1 MPSKVK
7 AMRALLAKE
16 KANKKN
22 DTNDP
27 ILTCKT
33 YKSNVYAHEVVI
45 MKDGDPM
52 TEKDYIPFLINRGL
66 SFFQDTVIQV
76 NEMNR
81 LHFLDNKLQFD
92 YLLNNIRPRKRWSK
106 WLKPDKIDNLEL
118 VKEYFG
124 FGNEKA
130 KDALEVLSKENIE
143 EIKSKLAK
151 GGMEKN
157 NGKYR

>member
-1 MPSKVK
+1 MGPFDFIKAINTSK
-7 AMRALLAKE
+7 
-16 KANKKN
+16 
-22 DTNDP
+22 
-27 ILTCKT
+27 
-33 YKSNVYAHEVVI
+33 NV
-45 MKDGDPM
+45 MKDGDTM
-52 TEKDYIPFLINRGL
+52 TEKDYIPFLVNRGL
-66 SFFQDTVIQV
+66 SFFQDTIIQV

-124 FGNEKA
+124 FSNEKA
-130 KDALEVLSKENIE
+130 KDALEVLTNEDIE
-143 EIKSKLAK
+143 DIKSKLAK

-157 NGKYR
+157 DGKYR

>member
-1 MPSKVK
+1 MGPFDFIKAINTSK
-7 AMRALLAKE
+7 
-16 KANKKN
+16 
-22 DTNDP
+22 
-27 ILTCKT
+27 
-33 YKSNVYAHEVVI
+33 NV
-45 MKDGDPM
+45 MKDDLFA
-52 TEKDYIPFLINRGL
+52 EKDYIPFLVNRGL

-130 KDALEVLSKENIE
+130 KEALEVLSNENIE
-143 EIKSKLAK
+143 DIKGKLAK

-157 NGKYR
+157 DNRYRCDGGMYTSRTR

>member
-1 MPSKVK
+1 MGPFDFIKAINDSK
-7 AMRALLAKE
+7 
-16 KANKKN
+16 
-22 DTNDP
+22 
-27 ILTCKT
+27 
-33 YKSNVYAHEVVI
+33 NV
-45 MKDGDPM
+45 MKDNSLA
-52 TEKDYIPFLINRGL
+52 EKDYIPFLSNRGL

-118 VKEYFG
+118 VKAYFG

-130 KDALEVLSKENIE
+130 KEALEVLTNENIE
-143 EIKSKLAK
+143 DIKSKLAK

>member
-1 MPSKVK
+1 MGPFDFIKAINTSK
-7 AMRALLAKE
+7 
-16 KANKKN
+16 
-22 DTNDP
+22 
-27 ILTCKT
+27 
-33 YKSNVYAHEVVI
+33 NV
-45 MKDGDPM
+45 MKDGDTM
-52 TEKDYIPFLINRGL
+52 TEKDYIPFLVNRGL
-66 SFFQDTVIQV
+66 SFFQDTIIQV

-124 FGNEKA
+124 FSNEKA
-130 KDALEVLSKENIE
+130 KDALEVLTNEDIE
-143 EIKSKLAK
+143 DIKSKLAK

-157 NGKYR
+157 DSKHR

>member
-1 MPSKVK
+1 MGPFDFIKAINTSKNV
-7 AMRALLAKE
+7 M
-16 KANKKN
+16 KN
-22 DTNDP
+22 
-27 ILTCKT
+27 
-33 YKSNVYAHEVVI
+33 
-45 MKDGDPM
+45 GDIM
-52 TEKDYIPFLINRGL
+52 TEKDYIPFLVNRGL
-66 SFFQDTVIQV
+66 SFFQDTIIQV

-124 FGNEKA
+124 FSNEKA
-130 KDALEVLSKENIE
+130 KEALEILSNENIKD
-143 EIKSKLAK
+143 IKSKLAK

-157 NGKYR
+157 DSKYR

>member
-1 MPSKVK
+1 MKNKVGPFEFIKAINDSK
-7 AMRALLAKE
+7 
-16 KANKKN
+16 N
-22 DTNDP
+22 
-27 ILTCKT
+27 
-33 YKSNVYAHEVVI
+33 I
-45 MKDGDPM
+45 MKDGDLM

-106 WLKPDKIDNLEL
+106 WLKPDKIDNLEI

-130 KDALEVLSKENIE
+130 KDALEILSSEDIKEISN
-143 EIKSKLAK
+143 KLAK
-151 GGMEKN
+151 GGMEKSN
-157 NGKYR
+157 DYKYRRDD

>member
-1 MPSKVK
+1 MGPFDFIK
-7 AMRALLAKE
+7 AINAH
-16 KANKKN
+16 KN
-22 DTNDP
+22 
-27 ILTCKT
+27 
-33 YKSNVYAHEVVI
+33 I
-45 MKDGDPM
+45 MKSDDPLA
-52 TEKDYIPFLINRGL
+52 EKDYIPFLINRGL

-81 LHFLDNKLQFD
+81 LHFIDNKLQFD

-118 VKEYFG
+118 VKTYFG

-130 KDALEVLSKENIE
+130 KEALEVLSNEDIK

-151 GGMEKN
+151 GGVEKN
-157 NGKYR
+157 DYKYRRDG